1 LVPAIPVEG
10 VRMQGIY
17 LLLLGLIVAI
27 LLAFFFF
34 MEQRWRRIF
43 EEIKADQ
50 SSQPVWPLMQQQ
62 MEQLRLQMSDGLNK
76 NISLLTEQQRAVNE
90 QLRGITEQVNRQ
102 LLDSS
107 GEISKRLD
115 NAARVIGDV
124 QKNIGEL
131 SEASKQIFEVGKNI
145 ATLQEILQPPKLRG
159 GLGEQFL
166 GELLSQVLPPQFF
179 TLQYMF
185 SSGER
190 VDAVVRLG
198 EKIVPVDSKFPLD
211 NFKRIIECKTEE
223 ERKASQKAFYR
234 DVKKHIDDI
243 ASKYIV
249 PNEGTYDFALMY
261 IPAENVY
268 YETIT
273 KDDSFGEEKGI
284 LNYALK
290 KKVIPVSPNLFF
302 AYLQV
307 IVLGLKGL
315 QIEKDAQKILALL
328 ASLKKDLGGF
338 QEDFQ
343 LVGKHI
349 TNAMNKFEEAR
360 RRLDKFNFKLEQIE
374 NQPSLPLEKKEIEAK
389 DS

>member
-1 LVPAIPVEG
+1 
-10 VRMQGIY
+10 MQGIY
-17 LLLLGLIVAI
+17 LLLGLIVAI
-27 LLAFFFF
+27 AVAFFFF
-34 MEQRWRRIF
+34 MERRWRKGF

-50 SSQPVWPLMQQQ
+50 SSQPMWVLMQQQ

-107 GEISKRLD
+107 GEINKRLD

-131 SEASKQIFEVGKNI
+131 SEASRQIFEVGKNI

-159 GLGEQFL
+159 GLGEHFL

-185 SSGER
+185 SNGER

-198 EKIVPVDSKFPLD
+198 EKIVPIDSKFPLD
-211 NFKRIIECKTEE
+211 NFKRIIECKTDE
-223 ERKASQKAFYR
+223 ERKTWQKIFYR

-249 PNEGTYDFALMY
+249 PNEGTYDFALLY

-273 KDDSFGEEKGI
+273 KDNSFGEERGI

-290 KKVIPVSPNLFF
+290 RRVIPVSPISFY

-315 QIEKDAQKILALL
+315 QVEKDAQKILALL
-328 ASLKKDLGGF
+328 SSLRKDIGGF

-349 TNAMNKFEEAR
+349 ANAMNKFEEAR
-360 RRLDKFNFKLEQIE
+360 RRLDKFSFKLEQIE
-374 NQPSLPLEKKEIEAK
+374 SQPSLSLEKKEVEPK
-389 DS
+389 GP

>member
-1 LVPAIPVEG
+1 
-10 VRMQGIY
+10 MWS
-17 LLLLGLIVAI
+17 LI
-27 LLAFFFF
+27 
-34 MEQRWRRIF
+34 
-43 EEIKADQ
+43 
-50 SSQPVWPLMQQQ
+50 QQQ
-62 MEQLRLQMSDGLNK
+62 MDQLRVQVSDGLNR
-76 NISLLTEQQRAVNE
+76 NILQLTEQQRAVNE
-90 QLRGITEQVNRQ
+90 QLRGITDQVNRQ
-102 LLDSS
+102 LQTSS
-107 GEISKRLD
+107 GEINKRLD
-115 NAARVIGDV
+115 NAAKVFGDV

-166 GELLSQVLPPQFF
+166 GELLSQILPPQFF
-179 TLQYMF
+179 TLQYTF
-185 SSGER
+185 PNGER

-198 EKIVPVDSKFPLD
+198 EKLVPIDSKFPLD

-223 ERKASQKAFYR
+223 EKKTFQKTFYR
-234 DVKKHIDDI
+234 DVKKHIDDM

-249 PNEGTYDFALMY
+249 PSEGTYDFALLY

-284 LNYALK
+284 LNYALNK
-290 KKVIPVSPNLFF
+290 RVVPVSPNSFY

-315 QIEKDAQKILALL
+315 QIEKDAQKILTLL

-343 LVGKHI
+343 LVGKHLI
-349 TNAMNKFEEAR
+349 NALNKFEESR
-360 RRLDKFNFKLEQIE
+360 RRLDKFIFRLEQIE
-374 NQPSLPLEKKEIEAK
+374 SKPSLPLVEKVESK
-389 DS
+389 DEG

>member
-1 LVPAIPVEG
+1 ME
-10 VRMQGIY
+10 GIY
-17 LLLLGLIVAI
+17 LILGLIVAI
-27 LLAFFFF
+27 AIALFFF
-34 MEQRWRRIF
+34 MEQRWRKF
-43 EEIKADQ
+43 VAEAKADP
-50 SSQPVWPLMQQQ
+50 SSQPMWTMMQQQ
-62 MEQLRLQMSDGLNK
+62 VEQLRGQMSDGLAR
-76 NISLLTEQQRAVNE
+76 NISQLTQQQDTINA
-90 QLRGITEQVNRQ
+90 QLRGITDQVNRQ
-102 LLDSS
+102 LQASS

-131 SEASKQIFEVGKNI
+131 SEASRRIFEVGKDI

-166 GELLSQVLPPQFF
+166 GELLSQILPPEFF
-179 TLQYMF
+179 TFQYQF

-198 EKIVPVDSKFPLD
+198 ERLVPIDSKFPLD

-223 ERKASQKAFYR
+223 ERKTYQKAFYR
-234 DVKKHIDDI
+234 DVRKHIDDI
-243 ASKYIV
+243 AGKYIM
-249 PNEGTYDFALMY
+249 PQEGTYDFALLY

-273 KDDSFGEEKGI
+273 KDEAFGEEKGI

-290 KKVIPVSPNLFF
+290 KKVIPVSPNSFF

-307 IVLGLKGL
+307 IVLGLRGL
-315 QIEKDAQKILALL
+315 KIEKDAQRILD
-328 ASLKKDLGGF
+328 SLTSLNKEFEGF
-338 QEDFQ
+338 QGDFQ

-349 TNAMNKFEEAR
+349 TNAMSKFEDAR
-360 RRLDKFNFKLEQIE
+360 RRLDKFTFRLDQIE
-374 NQPSLPLEKKEIEAK
+374 SQPSLELQTKQIESKKP
-389 DS
+389 

>member
-1 LVPAIPVEG
+1 MVPAIPVEG

-50 SSQPVWPLMQQQ
+50 SSQPMWPLMQQQ

-107 GEISKRLD
+107 GEISRRLD

-374 NQPSLPLEKKEIEAK
+374 SQPSLPLEKKEIEAK

>member
-1 LVPAIPVEG
+1 VEE
-10 VRMQGIY
+10 VRTG
-17 LLLLGLIVAI
+17 
-27 LLAFFFF
+27 
-34 MEQRWRRIF
+34 
-43 EEIKADQ
+43 Q
-50 SSQPVWPLMQQQ
+50 SSQGMWLSMQNQI
-62 MEQLRLQMSDGLNK
+62 EQLRVQMNDGLNK
-76 NISLLTEQQRAVNE
+76 NILLLTEQQRGVNE

-102 LLDSS
+102 LMDSS
-107 GEISKRLD
+107 GEIHKRLD

-131 SEASKQIFEVGKNI
+131 SEASKQIFEVGKDI

-185 SSGER
+185 SNGER

-198 EKIVPVDSKFPLD
+198 EKIVPIDSKFPLD
-211 NFKRIIECKTEE
+211 NFKRIIESKTEE
-223 ERKASQKAFYR
+223 ERRGYQKTFYR

-249 PNEGTYDFALMY
+249 PSEGTYDFALLY
-261 IPAENVY
+261 ISAENVY

-273 KDDSFGEEKGI
+273 KDDSFGEGKGI
-284 LNYALK
+284 LNYALNK
-290 KKVIPVSPNLFF
+290 RVIPVSPNSFY

-315 QIEKDAQKILALL
+315 QIEKDAQSILALL

-349 TNAMNKFEEAR
+349 SNAMNKFEEAR

-374 NQPSLPLEKKEIEAK
+374 SQPSLSLDGK
-389 DS
+389 

>member
-1 LVPAIPVEG
+1 MEE
-10 VRMQGIY
+10 IY
-17 LLLLGLIVAI
+17 LVIGLIIATA
-27 LLAFFFF
+27 LAFIFF
-34 MEQRWRRIF
+34 MEMRWRKVF
-43 EEIKADQ
+43 EEIKAER
-50 SSQPVWPLMQQQ
+50 SLPMWALIQQQ
-62 MEQLRLQMSDGLNK
+62 MEQLRGQISEGLNQ
-76 NISLLTEQQRAVNE
+76 NISLLTEQQRVVNE

-124 QKNIGEL
+124 KRNIGEL

-185 SSGER
+185 VSGER

-198 EKIVPVDSKFPLD
+198 ERIVPIDSKFPLD
-211 NFKRIIECKTEE
+211 NFRRIIGCKTEE
-223 ERKASQKAFYR
+223 EKKTHQKAFYR

-249 PNEGTYDFALMY
+249 PNEGTYDFALLY

-290 KKVIPVSPNLFF
+290 KKVILVSPILFF

-349 TNAMNKFEEAR
+349 VNSLNKFEDAR

-374 NQPSLPLEKKEIEAK
+374 SQPALPLQDKGIERKEEI
-389 DS
+389 

>member
-1 LVPAIPVEG
+1 MEG
-10 VRMQGIY
+10 AY
-17 LLLLGLIVAI
+17 LLLGLVIAGVMVFI
-27 LLAFFFF
+27 FL
-34 MEQRWRRIF
+34 MEKRWKKWV
-43 EEIKADQ
+43 EEIKTDQ
-50 SSQPVWPLMQQQ
+50 SSQAMWLSMQNQI
-62 MEQLRLQMSDGLNK
+62 EQVRVQVGDGLNK

-102 LLDSS
+102 LLNSS

-124 QKNIGEL
+124 QKNIGSL

-145 ATLQEILQPPKLRG
+145 STLQEILQPPKLRG

-166 GELLSQVLPPQFF
+166 GELLSQILPSQFF
-179 TLQYMF
+179 ILQYMF
-185 SSGER
+185 ANGER

-198 EKIVPVDSKFPLD
+198 EKLVPIDSKFPLD
-211 NFKRIIECKTEE
+211 NFKRILECKTEE
-223 ERKASQKAFYR
+223 ERKGYQKTFSR

-243 ASKYIV
+243 ANKYIL
-249 PNEGTYDFALMY
+249 PQEGTYDFALLY

-273 KDDSFGEEKGI
+273 KDDSLGEEKGI

-290 KKVIPVSPNLFF
+290 KKVIPVSPNSFY

-307 IVLGLKGL
+307 IVLGLKGF
-315 QIEKDAQKILALL
+315 QIERHALEIQALL
-328 ASLKKDLGGF
+328 AGLGKDLRAF

-343 LVGKHI
+343 LVGKHLN
-349 TNAMNKFEEAR
+349 NALSKFDDAR
-360 RRLDKFNFKLEQIE
+360 KKLDKYGYKLEQIE
-374 NQPSLPLEKKEIEAK
+374 NQPSLPLPDKKIEPK
-389 DS
+389 DEN